1 NSRPETFRNHREKT
15 ALQKIMNV
23 PDNLRYAESHEWV
36 RLEGENARV
45 GITDHAQAE
54 LTDVVYVELP
64 KVGAKATAK
73 GQIAIVESVKAASD
87 IYAPVSGTVVEVNK
101 ALEGNPALVNT
112 DPFGEGWI
120 FLLKMDSPDEV
131 KQLKDAAGY

>member
-1 NSRPETFRNHREKT
+1 
-15 ALQKIMNV
+15 MNV
-23 PDNLRYAESHEWV
+23 PDDLFYAESHEWV
-36 RLEGENARV
+36 RVEGENARV

-64 KVGAKATAK
+64 KVGAKAEAK
-73 GQIAIVESVKAASD
+73 GQIAVVESVKAASD

-101 ALEGNPALVNT
+101 ALEGNPALINT

-120 FLLKMDSPDEV
+120 FILKMDSPDEV
-131 KQLKDAAGY
+131 KQLKDAAGYRAAIG